1 MFFIV
6 DLVDRVLDHF
16 AEKKE
21 KEKKDGHSK
30 SSERGAASRR
40 VNPVPKYLGRASNS
54 SVFASSEKRPT
65 DGESE

>member
-6 DLVDRVLDHF
+6 DLVDRVIDHF

-40 VNPVPKYLGRASNS
+40 VAPVPKYLGRASNS

-65 DGESE
+65 DGGSE

>member
-30 SSERGAASRR
+30 SPERGAASRS
-40 VNPVPKYLGRASNS
+40 VDPVPRYLGRASNS
-54 SVFASSEKRPT
+54 SVFDSSEKRPT
-65 DGESE
+65 DGRSE

>member
-30 SSERGAASRR
+30 SPERASASRG
-40 VNPVPKYLGRASNS
+40 VKPVPKYLGRASNKS
-54 SVFASSEKRPT
+54 RKAPS
-65 DGESE
+65 GNGQH

>member
-21 KEKKDGHSK
+21 KEKKDGHIRSF
-30 SSERGAASRR
+30 ERGPAPRGVDQGSGKVVRAEPEPRKA
-40 VNPVPKYLGRASNS
+40 NPHNQ
-54 SVFASSEKRPT
+54 
-65 DGESE
+65 